1 MKFRV
6 VAATGLVATLGALVA
21 ACGGGSASGSGN
33 TVNWWTWDD
42 KQAAAYQSCASAF
55 EKANPGTT
63 VKITQYNVDDY
74 FTKLTAGFVAGT
86 APDAF
91 QNSVQYFQ
99 AYASQHQLLP
109 LDDLI
114 ARDKFDL
121 KRFSVGVDSWKFTD
135 GKQYALPLDWSATGL
150 YYNVDTI
157 TKAGYT
163 PEDMAKLTWNPDDG
177 GTFEKVAAHLS
188 VDKNGVRGDQPG
200 FDKDH
205 VATYGT
211 GQLASRDFIGEST
224 WSSFAMTTGWRLAD
238 KQSWPTKFSYDDPV
252 FAKTMRWVRSL
263 TDRGFAPKIG
273 TFTTGGQAT
282 ISDTDL
288 IGSGKVAMETAGS
301 WTAGT
306 FAKLPGVKVGIA
318 PTVLGPAGQA
328 GAAVQFERQQRL
340 GGHEEP
346 RPDLEVGLVHGF
358 GGVPVGGG
366 RERHVLPVDPGV
378 DGRGGRG
385 DEGPGCRPVGVHD
398 DAEGRFAGPG
408 GGLRQRRGAAG
419 RGAAAVRGVLRA
431 PARRRRVRGD
441 GVEEPGRAGQ
451 AVACSHNT

>member
-6 VAATGLVATLGALVA
+6 VAAAGLAATLGALVA

-55 EKANPGTT
+55 EKANPGTA

-74 FTKLTAGFVAGT
+74 FTKLTAGFVGGT

-99 AYASQHQLLP
+99 AYAAQHQLLP

-135 GKQYALPLDWSATGL
+135 GKQYALPLDWATAGL
-150 YYNVDTI
+150 YYNTDTI

-163 PEDMAKLTWNPDDG
+163 PADVANLTWNPDDG
-177 GTFEKVAAHLS
+177 GTFGAMAAHLT

-200 FDKDH
+200 FDKNA
-205 VATYGT
+205 VATYGV
-211 GQLASRDFIGEST
+211 GQLASRDFIGQTT
-224 WSSFAMTTGWRLAD
+224 WSSFAPTTGWRFGD
-238 KQSWPTKFSYDDPV
+238 RQQWPAKVNYDDPRFV
-252 FAKTMRWVRSL
+252 KTASWIRSL
-263 TDRGFAPKIG
+263 TDRGFSPKIG
-273 TFTTGGQAT
+273 VFTTGGQAT

-301 WTAGT
+301 WSAGT
-306 FAKLPGVKVGIA
+306 FAKLPGVKVGLA
-318 PTVLGPAGQA
+318 PTVLGPSGKRAALSNSNGNNIWAGTKNPDLTWKWVSYMGSRECQTTA
-328 GAAVQFERQQRL
+328 SASGSFFPSIPAAMDAAAASMKSQGLDLSVFTTMLKDGTLYPAAVYGNGAALEEAERPLFEAYFAHQRDDDVFAEMASKSRDVL
-340 GGHEEP
+340 GK
-346 RPDLEVGLVHGF
+346 
-358 GGVPVGGG
+358 
-366 RERHVLPVDPGV
+366 
-378 DGRGGRG
+378 
-385 DEGPGCRPVGVHD
+385 
-398 DAEGRFAGPG
+398 
-408 GGLRQRRGAAG
+408 Q
-419 RGAAAVRGVLRA
+419 
-431 PARRRRVRGD
+431 
-441 GVEEPGRAGQ
+441 
-451 AVACSHNT
+451 

>member
-1 MKFRV
+1 MKVR
-6 VAATGLVATLGALVA
+6 VAAAAGLVATLGALTA
-21 ACGGGSASGSGN
+21 ACGGGSASGGGN

-42 KQAAAYQSCASAF
+42 KQAAAYQTCASAF

-74 FTKLTAGFVAGT
+74 FTKLTAGFVGGT

-99 AYASQHQLLP
+99 AYAAQHQLLP

-150 YYNVDTI
+150 YYNVDAI
-157 TKAGYT
+157 TKAGYQ
-163 PEDMAKLTWNPDDG
+163 PEDLAKLTWNPDDG

-188 VDKNGVRGDQPG
+188 VDENGVRGDQPG

-238 KQSWPTKFSYDDPV
+238 KQSWPTTFNYADPV
-252 FAKTMRWVRSL
+252 FAKTLRWVRSL

-306 FAKLPGVKVGIA
+306 FAKLPGVKVGIT
-318 PTVLGPAGQA
+318 PTVLGPTGKRSLLSNSNGNNIWAGTKNPDLSWKWVSYMGSPECQSAA
-328 GAAVQFERQQRL
+328 GASGTFFPSIPASMDAAAAAMKGQ
-340 GGHEEP
+340 
-346 RPDLEVGLVHGF
+346 
-358 GGVPVGGG
+358 
-366 RERHVLPVDPGV
+366 GV
-378 DGRGGRG
+378 DLSVFTSMLKDGSLVPAVVYGNGAALQ
-385 DEGPGCRPVGVHD
+385 
-398 DAEGRFAGPG
+398 DAERPLFEAYFAHQRDDDVFAEMAEKS
-408 GGLRQRRGAAG
+408 RQ
-419 RGAAAVRGVLRA
+419 VL
-431 PARRRRVRGD
+431 GK
-441 GVEEPGRAGQ
+441 Q
-451 AVACSHNT
+451 

>member
-1 MKFRV
+1 MKLRTLT
-6 VAATGLVATLGALVA
+6 AAGLAATLGALVA
-21 ACGGGSASGSGN
+21 ACGGGSASGSGS

-42 KQAAAYQSCASAF
+42 KQAAAYQTCASAF

-74 FTKLTAGFVAGT
+74 FTKLTAGFVGGT

-150 YYNVDTI
+150 YYNTDAI

-163 PEDMAKLTWNPDDG
+163 PADLAKLTWNPDDG

-211 GQLASRDFIGEST
+211 GQLASRDFIGEAT

-238 KQSWPTKFSYDDPV
+238 KQSWPTTFSYGDPV
-252 FAKTMRWVRSL
+252 FAKTLRWVRSL
-263 TDRGFAPKIG
+263 TDRGFAPKLG

-282 ISDTDL
+282 ISDVDL

-301 WTAGT
+301 WSAGT

-318 PTVLGPAGQA
+318 PTVLGTSGKRAALTNSNGNNIWAGTKNPDLTWKWVSYMGSPECQSAA
-328 GAAVQFERQQRL
+328 GASGTFFPSIPASMDAAAAAMRGQ
-340 GGHEEP
+340 
-346 RPDLEVGLVHGF
+346 
-358 GGVPVGGG
+358 
-366 RERHVLPVDPGV
+366 GV
-378 DGRGGRG
+378 DLSVFTTMMKDGSLVPAVVYGNGAALQ
-385 DEGPGCRPVGVHD
+385 
-398 DAEGRFAGPG
+398 DAERPLFEAYFAH
-408 GGLRQRRGAAG
+408 QRDDDVFAEMASKSRD
-419 RGAAAVRGVLRA
+419 VLA
-431 PARRRRVRGD
+431 K
-441 GVEEPGRAGQ
+441 Q
-451 AVACSHNT
+451 